1 MIYENILCDFS
12 NEKNIAIKYSDISIN
27 YSELANYIIECESN
41 IYYDKLAD
49 VIIVFMEKGIEII
62 VSILTI
68 FYSEHIFCVLDTKTN
83 DNTLKEIIEETHS
96 NSIFTDKKNIH
107 RIKEFASKLKSSIN
121 IFEFIFENKKTNN

>member
-68 FYSEHIFCVLDTKTN
+68 FYSEHISVF
-83 DNTLKEIIEETHS
+83 
-96 NSIFTDKKNIH
+96 
-107 RIKEFASKLKSSIN
+107 
-121 IFEFIFENKKTNN
+121 